1 MDKLIS
7 NILFFIGLFF
17 ACIFYIYGSYYFRL
31 GEMNNDKFIKIFLI
45 SIICGLISFSIK
57 IPIFYF
63 FAKNLNVMMI
73 NIIYVTMI
81 FIVVTIFSKFVLK
94 ETIKLYT
101 YIIITLVILL
111 ILLNSFLDMKY
122 NS

>member
-1 MDKLIS
+1 MSK
-7 NILFFIGLFF
+7 ILNHIIFFFGIFL
-17 ACIFYIYGSYYFRL
+17 ACIFYVLASYYFRL
-31 GEMNNDKFIKIFLI
+31 GEMTNDKFIKIFLI
-45 SIICGLISFSIK
+45 SILCGLISFSIK
-57 IPIFYF
+57 IPTFYF
-63 FAKNLNVMMI
+63 FAKDLNVMLI

-101 YIIITLVILL
+101 YIIISLIILL